1 MTRPRREWGAQ
12 DIAELG
18 LADLVWN
25 RTMSPEVAA
34 TLAAA
39 AGERLALLVFARP
52 RLAGKTTTMLA
63 ALDHAPEG
71 TPVHELS
78 TEKPGL
84 GIPDPPDGGYLVMHE
99 IAQAPMPHYLWG
111 EPVRRV
117 FEALRGGGF
126 SLATVLHADGIEE
139 AFSII
144 IEQNEV
150 PVADA
155 ALLDYAVHIRSLG
168 PDWREP
174 TRRVVAGLYEVTGA
188 GDGAVAASP
197 LHRWDEGGDRFEVV
211 GEPSLLAHRAGLLA
225 RLTEDFRRRRPE

>member
-1 MTRPRREWGAQ
+1 MAQ
-12 DIAELG
+12 PDLR
-18 LADLVWN
+18 DLVSN
-25 RTMSPEVAA
+25 RTMSPEMAA

-39 AGERLALLVFARP
+39 ASKRLALLVFARP

-71 TPVHELS
+71 TPIHELS
-78 TEKPGL
+78 TEKPDL

-99 IAQAPMPHYLWG
+99 IAQAPMAHYLWG

-126 SLATVLHADGIEE
+126 SLATALHADGIEE
-139 AFSII
+139 AFSIVI
-144 IEQNEV
+144 GQNEV
-150 PVADA
+150 PAGHA
-155 ALLDYAVHIRSLG
+155 ALVDYAVHIRSLG

-188 GDGAVAASP
+188 GDGAVAASL
-197 LHRWDEGGDRFEVV
+197 LHRWDEASDRFEVV

-225 RLTEDFRRRRPE
+225 RLADGFRRRLPE